1 MNIRSSKEISTLN
14 QFSVYVNV
22 GLQATSNFPEVL
34 YDLLTNERYGTGKIM
49 SPAQIDKDSFDDA
62 TTWAYQRRYFFDG
75 AIGEKVNIRTWGAET
90 AQNFLLDLL
99 MRNGKFALQ
108 PVANFYG
115 PETFTGLFTAGN
127 ILEDSFELR
136 YIDEQ
141 DRIPPRISVVWRGT

>member
-1 MNIRSSKEISTLN
+1 
-14 QFSVYVNV
+14 
-22 GLQATSNFPEVL
+22 
-34 YDLLTNERYGTGKIM
+34 
-49 SPAQIDKDSFDDA
+49 
-62 TTWAYQRRYFFDG
+62 
-75 AIGEKVNIRTWGAET
+75 
-90 AQNFLLDLL
+90 

-141 DRIPPRISVVWRGT
+141 DRIPPRISVVWREERETTIDNAE